1 MVLTQWKLY
10 MGISKNPVSEVVSEN
25 NRLSLTPLGFL
36 WTNDEIFDF
45 NIYYNIVNL
54 FPGVQ
59 NYLQL
64 RDLPYFKSTTHQK
77 RK

>member
-1 MVLTQWKLY
+1 